1 MGTWGQIWVEGI
13 EFGVFG
19 DLDLGCLG
27 ALGEETLGI
36 WGVVGSV
43 ERVWG
48 PNGAGLGCLGIW
60 GLIWVEGNRFG
71 VFGDLG
77 GKFRVFWR
85 CMGEERL
92 GSKGSR
98 VGVFG
103 V

>member
-1 MGTWGQIWVEGI
+1 MKGSSLGLLR
-13 EFGVFG
+13 
-19 DLDLGCLG
+19 DLDLGCLE

-36 WGVVGSV
+36 WGVVGS
-43 ERVWG
+43 EEGVWG
-48 PNGAGLGCLGIW
+48 PNGAGLGCLGTW
-60 GLIWVEGNRFG
+60 GLIWVEGIRFG